1 MKKYKW
7 LKNLKSIQGTGGC
20 RNIVCDQESRNRVFD
35 NLYKELTLRQDENT
49 SGRFNIVVVME
60 DYGIKSH
67 PISKFIEHAS
77 ELDTVFLFLSQ
88 SFHCCHFT
96 VVIS

>member
-1 MKKYKW
+1 M
-7 LKNLKSIQGTGGC
+7 
-20 RNIVCDQESRNRVFD
+20 
-35 NLYKELTLRQDENT
+35 RQDENT

-77 ELDTVFLFLSQ
+77 ELDTVFCFLSQ

>member
-1 MKKYKW
+1 ME
-7 LKNLKSIQGTGGC
+7 
-20 RNIVCDQESRNRVFD
+20 D
-35 NLYKELTLRQDENT
+35 
-49 SGRFNIVVVME
+49 FNIVVVME

-77 ELDTVFLFLSQ
+77 ELDTVFLFFESKL
-88 SFHCCHFT
+88 HCCHFT